1 MRVSPSRSRVLAADN
16 ARSPTPTRCQ
26 KKDKAI
32 EIDRFSSRFS
42 SLCGC
47 AILFYLYAALVK
59 ANMDKSVSEI
69 REVVFGTLRTT
80 LRNPVEL
87 TDQTN
92 IANDLGL
99 DSVAV
104 MDFVMEIEDQLN
116 VSVPLDRIA
125 EVQTLGDL
133 VETLHNVLSNP

>member
-1 MRVSPSRSRVLAADN
+1 MDN
-16 ARSPTPTRCQ
+16 
-26 KKDKAI
+26 
-32 EIDRFSSRFS
+32 
-42 SLCGC
+42 
-47 AILFYLYAALVK
+47 
-59 ANMDKSVSEI
+59 SVSEI
-69 REVVFGTLRTT
+69 REVIFGTLRST
-80 LRNPVEL
+80 LRTPVEL

-133 VETLHNVLSNP
+133 VDTLHNVLSNA

>member
-1 MRVSPSRSRVLAADN
+1 MDN
-16 ARSPTPTRCQ
+16 
-26 KKDKAI
+26 
-32 EIDRFSSRFS
+32 
-42 SLCGC
+42 
-47 AILFYLYAALVK
+47 
-59 ANMDKSVSEI
+59 SVGEI
-69 REVVFGTLRTT
+69 RDVIFETMRSLLRQ
-80 LRNPVEL
+80 PVEL

-104 MDFVMEIEDQLN
+104 MDFVMEIEDRLN

-133 VETLHNVLSNP
+133 VETLHNVLSNA

>member
-1 MRVSPSRSRVLAADN
+1 MPATMDN
-16 ARSPTPTRCQ
+16 
-26 KKDKAI
+26 
-32 EIDRFSSRFS
+32 
-42 SLCGC
+42 
-47 AILFYLYAALVK
+47 
-59 ANMDKSVSEI
+59 SVNEI
-69 REVVFGTLRTT
+69 REVVFGTLRAT
-80 LRNPVEL
+80 LRDPVEL

-104 MDFVMEIEDQLN
+104 MDFVMEIEDQLS

-133 VETLHNVLSNP
+133 VETLHNVLSNA

>member
-1 MRVSPSRSRVLAADN
+1 MDN
-16 ARSPTPTRCQ
+16 
-26 KKDKAI
+26 
-32 EIDRFSSRFS
+32 
-42 SLCGC
+42 
-47 AILFYLYAALVK
+47 
-59 ANMDKSVSEI
+59 SVSEI
-69 REVVFGTLRTT
+69 RDVVFGTLRAT
-80 LRNPVEL
+80 LRSPVEL

-133 VETLHNVLSNP
+133 VETLHNVLSNA